1 MFLLTKPK
9 RYGSISML
17 MLGLNLTIIG
27 MVIVFIFLT
36 LLVLL
41 LIVISRFVRAGDEKQ
56 MRKVS
61 AEGGVGA
68 PSPQTGEAQSEGP
81 GTEEGEKE
89 IAAAI
94 ASAIAYKRLRE
105 QE

>member
-1 MFLLTKPK
+1 
-9 RYGSISML
+9 ML

-41 LIVISRFVRAGDEKQ
+41 LIVISRFVLAGDKKQ
-56 MRKVS
+56 ARKIS
-61 AEGGVGA
+61 QGGGAEA
-68 PSPQTGEAQSEGP
+68 PSPQTGEAR
-81 GTEEGEKE
+81 TEETGFEE
-89 IAAAI
+89 QEREVAAAI
-94 ASAIAYKRLRE
+94 AAAIAYKRLRE